1 MTKVRKK
8 IFKSGKYPQGTFTK
22 SDLKELITGVS
33 SVPGIL
39 GHTSGWRDLKVPAQA
54 IPIAGE
60 FSNLSV
66 VGDYIEADI
75 TTTEFG
81 KKFIDLGAL
90 DGISIEIGKNNKLIK
105 VGMLGAVP
113 PQIKDLDS
121 LVNLEYSEEQED
133 YLVIE
138 FSEGEGGKQMDLQAI
153 LEGLNLEQKLEMLKL
168 IGASIT
174 KDQKAA
180 FRAIAYEFAEIT
192 NADEVR
198 EFAQRNGLEVTP
210 IIQETIEQME
220 ARLRAEIKQETL
232 LNEFSEKSKI
242 KVIPAMQNKVNFIA
256 KELIKS
262 TATEVEFSE
271 NEKGDLY
278 TAFTE
283 IVLGK
288 EKVLPDANLEFGE
301 VTNLEKGPSTLA
313 AEAMWGNK

>member
-1 MTKVRKK
+1 MK
-8 IFKSGKYPQGTFTK
+8 IFKIGKYPQGDFSK
-22 SDLKELITGVS
+22 KDLEGMIANLN

-39 GHTSGWRDLKVPAQA
+39 GHTSGWRELKVPSQA
-54 IPIAGE
+54 IPRAAE
-60 FSNLSV
+60 FSNLRV
-66 VGDYIEADI
+66 QGDYIEADVVL
-75 TTTEFG
+75 TEFG
-81 KKFIDLGAL
+81 KKFVSGGAIK
-90 DGISIEIGKNNKLIK
+90 DISVEISKENNKILRI
-105 VGMLGAVP
+105 GMLGAVP
-113 PQIKDLDS
+113 PQIKDLDTLQS
-121 LVNLEYSEEQED
+121 LEFSDTDVESLI
-133 YLVIE
+133 IE